1 MRFVMFNENWE
12 RVKSDGSCE
21 DCDFLVAGYDWVE
34 DETVEIC
41 SIPDDFP
48 DCEHKIIFV
57 RK

>member
-1 MRFVMFNENWE
+1 MFNENWE

-21 DCDFLVAGYDWVE
+21 GCDFLQLGYDIEE
-34 DETVEIC
+34 DEHTGIC
-41 SIPDDFP
+41 ILPDDFP